1 MKKCARLLPA
11 ARSFITPAMPA
22 GLPSKP
28 VVTPIRVALIE
39 DHRAYR
45 ESLAALLRGAPGFLC
60 VGEFASGEEALAE
73 FPRLKVDVALVD
85 LALGGISGLDCIRGL
100 RHLQPGLHVL
110 VLTNFDDVNKVF
122 SAIQAGAHGYLW
134 KRTSFPRV
142 IEAITEV
149 HGGGAPITPHLA
161 RRMLEEL
168 CAAAQTS
175 SATSTPLTDKETE
188 VLELLA
194 RGMSNKEIADK
205 LGRALP
211 TIKDHLRHIYEKL
224 HVHSRVGAVAKY
236 LKPGG

>member
-1 MKKCARLLPA
+1 
-11 ARSFITPAMPA
+11 MPA
-22 GLPSKP
+22 GLTNKSN
-28 VVTPIRVALIE
+28 VDPIRVALVE

-60 VGEFASGEEALAE
+60 VGEFASGEEALAQ
-73 FPRLKVDVALVD
+73 FPRLKADVALVD
-85 LALGGISGLDCIRGL
+85 LALGQLSGLDCIRGL
-100 RHLQPGLHVL
+100 RQIQPGLHLL

-142 IEAITEV
+142 IEAIQEV
-149 HGGGAPITPHLA
+149 HEGGAPITPHLA

-168 CAAAQTS
+168 RVAPS
-175 SATSTPLTDKETE
+175 PSGRDSAPLTEKETE

-194 RGMSNKEIADK
+194 RGMSNKEIAVK

-211 TIKDHLRHIYEKL
+211 TIKDHLRHTYEKL
-224 HVHSRVGAVAKY
+224 HVRSRVAAVAKY